1 MTTNQITALHA
12 ASRLV
17 QPQFDAHDV
26 RYDFHP
32 VEHNSTVVFTLAGVL
47 LTQFRAD
54 QRADKLECRREVREN
69 TGRSYENRRDAY
81 ATFLSHLYQLEGVAR
96 KWNEHEQGELPED
109 SLESLVE
116 PFALIRI
123 YGTTAA
129 NEAAEKLRE
138 WLVVDVFGPRPENHE
153 YERANLEENFLHAVR
168 NDFAIPDV
176 LSLNS

>member
-1 MTTNQITALHA
+1 MRCERIPAGLRRIGETRTLPSFRISTN
-12 ASRLV
+12 S
-17 QPQFDAHDV
+17 
-26 RYDFHP
+26 
-32 VEHNSTVVFTLAGVL
+32 
-47 LTQFRAD
+47 
-54 QRADKLECRREVREN
+54 
-69 TGRSYENRRDAY
+69 
-81 ATFLSHLYQLEGVAR
+81 LSHLYQLEGVAR

-116 PFALIRI
+116 PFALICI